1 MTANRPPTWLLW
13 GALILIVLAQTQCAL
28 AKDLK
33 DGPFVSGADL
43 FAALLFG
50 LWLLWV
56 AATGSWRA
64 VVLPPLAAWAF
75 VIVVLVGVGRG
86 DSPEAVKSGL
96 IEVAQYTLYFLCV
109 YTLFLN
115 VLTDERSIRR
125 AVWVLCAVTGVMVL
139 VALVQYALVA
149 DPRAPGDTFRH
160 VHSTFGIGEY
170 LSATPLGQRLHLAG
184 KSSRSVYGSYLVM
197 VLPILFALGLNMWR
211 RPWVRAAL
219 LATVAVGGLTLLSG
233 WHFWVL
239 AAILLVLAARHSAK
253 AALAASIALAAF
265 VALGPFVFPRNH
277 QANIME
283 VLDFYETGVLD
294 EKAVVT
300 RQIRE
305 GELPTTTQV
314 KKRWIEWQPALN
326 MLGTSPALGVG
337 TGGYQLHIGQ
347 SYGTLPNFEKI
358 EPDTNCGWL
367 VIAASMGLCGLVTLA
382 ALYYSQY
389 RTAGVLWATAQ
400 NRFTYG
406 LSEGLI
412 GSLIG
417 MFLANILS
425 SVLVRG
431 LSITMILVLALVT
444 AVGRASVGPS
454 LPVDAGQTPVAA
466 TRVGA
471 TEAPPASDGG

>member
-1 MTANRPPTWLLW
+1 MIACRPPTWLLW
-13 GALILIVLAQTQCAL
+13 GALVLIVLAQTQCAL

-33 DGPFVSGADL
+33 DGPFISGADL

-56 AATGSWRA
+56 LATASWRA
-64 VVLPPLAAWAF
+64 VTLPPLAAWAF
-75 VIVVLVGVGRG
+75 VIVAFVGIGRG
-86 DSPEAVKSGL
+86 DSPEAVRSGI
-96 IEVAQYTLYFLCV
+96 IEVAQYVLYFLCV

-125 AVWVLCAVTGVMVL
+125 AVWVLCAVTGIMVL
-139 VALVQYALVA
+139 VALAQYAVVA
-149 DPRAPGDTFRH
+149 DPRASGETFRH

-170 LSATPLGQRLHLAG
+170 LSATPVGKRLHLAG
-184 KSSRSVYGSYLVM
+184 KSSRSVYGNYLLM

-233 WHFWVL
+233 WHFWAL
-239 AAILLVLAARHSAK
+239 AAILLVLAWRHSAK
-253 AALAASIALAAF
+253 AVLAVGVALVGF

-277 QANIME
+277 QANLVE

-300 RQIRE
+300 REVEVGQ
-305 GELPTTTQV
+305 LPTTTQV

-367 VIAASMGLCGLVTLA
+367 VIAASMGLCGLVALA
-382 ALYYSQY
+382 ALYCYQY
-389 RTAGVLWATAQ
+389 RAAGVLWATAQ
-400 NRFTYG
+400 SRFTYR

-425 SVLVRG
+425 SLLVRG

-444 AVGRASVGPS
+444 AVGQASVRPA
-454 LPVDAGQTPVAA
+454 VPVAA
-466 TRVGA
+466 GPTPRAATPVET
-471 TEAPPASDGG
+471 TEAAPASNGG